1 MKKNTLDA
9 FNESVCNSKKIKSLI
24 LNNMSS
30 KEKEVIRL
38 NLVYLTYNFLSNSIL
53 IEYYVDDE
61 EYPNVEVSFT
71 EVTNIL
77 DM

>member
-1 MKKNTLDA
+1 
-9 FNESVCNSKKIKSLI
+9 
-24 LNNMSS
+24 MSF

-61 EYPNVEVSFT
+61 EYPDVEVSFT

-77 DM
+77 DMWLYKDSKHLKGHLSVLTNG